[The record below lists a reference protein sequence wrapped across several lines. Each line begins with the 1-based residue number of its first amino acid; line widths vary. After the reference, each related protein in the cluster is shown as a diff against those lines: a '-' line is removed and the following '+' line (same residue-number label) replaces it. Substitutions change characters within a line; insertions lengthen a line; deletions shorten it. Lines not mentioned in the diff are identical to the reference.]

1 MPAIPRVMSTQHPD
15 NVTIPSFCQNQIMSA
30 DDELREALFC
40 YKNLGCDEQKWDA
53 EGKEA
58 DTDIL
63 DSIFAA
69 DHNFFRK
76 HQLGKHER
84 LTFRIP
90 NPRLEP
96 ERMSVITKMLTT
108 IPRMNET
115 AKMYYRGA
123 PKPIFEIILPQAESA
138 AEILTMKN
146 MAPKDVNIIPLFES
160 IENIVKSDK
169 VVEKVLK
176 AIEPEYQR
184 VYLARSDPALQ
195 SGMIAAVL
203 GVKIGLCHLQKLS
216 EKKRIPI
223 YPIIGVGGAPFRG
236 HFTPPNSLNIF
247 HEYAGVTTLTAQS
260 SFKYDYPENE
270 VCEAV
275 ARLKKEKKLTP
286 VEVPEKKLLALIKRL
301 EIGYQAEIKKAIPLI
316 TAIAP
321 FVPRRRQR
329 FLHAAKK
336 GYGRGLNGHIGPALP
351 RAIGFTASLY
361 SVGLPPELFG
371 LSAITPADAQLLD
384 EVYPNWRFDVGT
396 ALDYV
401 NTGTRFGQKLAESAA
416 TLGLYALEPQTE
428 HFNYST
434 HILKIITNKKLTP
447 RISEVILEAA
457 KIRNFLG

>member
-15 NVTIPSFCQNQIMSA
+15 NVTIPSFVQNQIMSA

-63 DSIFAA
+63 DTIFAA
-69 DHNFFRK
+69 DHHFFRK
-76 HQLGKHER
+76 HQLGRHER

-96 ERMSVITKMLTT
+96 DRLSTVHKMLGA
-108 IPRMNET
+108 IPRMDET
-115 AKMYYRGA
+115 AKLYYRGA

-138 AEILTMKN
+138 AEILELKN
-146 MAPKDVNIIPLFES
+146 LAPKDVSVIPLFES

-176 AIEPEYQR
+176 ATDPEYQR

-203 GVKIGLCHLQKLS
+203 GVKIGLRHLQKLS
-216 EKKRIPI
+216 EKIKIPI
-223 YPIIGVGGAPFRG
+223 YPIIGVGGPAFRG
-236 HFTPPNSLNIF
+236 HFTPENALNIF
-247 HEYAGVTTLTAQS
+247 HEYAGVATLTAQS
-260 SFKYDYPENE
+260 SFKFDYPEK
-270 VCEAV
+270 VVHDAV
-275 ARLKKEKKLTP
+275 AKLKKEKMQIP
-286 VEVPEKKLLALIKRL
+286 VEVPEKKLLELIKRL
-301 EIGYQAEIKKAIPLI
+301 EIGYQTEMHKAISLI
-316 TAIAP
+316 TTIAP

-336 GYGRGLNGHIGPALP
+336 GYGRGFNGHSGPALP

-371 LSAITPADAQLLD
+371 LNAITASDMKLL
-384 EVYPNWRFDVGT
+384 ESVYPNWRFDVSA

-401 NTGTRFGQKLAESAA
+401 NTDTKFGQKLAETAA
-416 TLGLYALEPQTE
+416 KLGLYALEPQIE
-428 HFNYST
+428 HHNYST
-434 HILKIITNKKLTP
+434 HILKTITNKKLTP

-457 KIRNFLG
+457 KVRNFLG